1 MNIQFDKTGNV
12 SATITIQMTKAD
24 YQPQVEKSLKE
35 AGHKAQM
42 PGFRPGKVP
51 ASLIKKMYGT
61 QIKADEINKLLESS
75 LFNYIRDNKIN
86 MLGEPLGSE
95 TQEPQDIEKQDD
107 FTFCFD
113 IPLAPEVNI
122 TLDGNDTID
131 YYDIEVSDDIITK
144 QLAALQQQAG
154 HPESVENYQEN
165 DILRGILAELDENGN
180 PKEGGIV
187 IDPASL
193 MPAYFKNED
202 QKKLFENAQK
212 NQVITFN
219 PSKAYD
225 SNEAEL
231 SSLLKINKE
240 DVHNHTGNFSY
251 QVNEISRFV
260 PAALDEEFYKKVFG
274 DDTDIKDEAAA
285 RNKIKEQIAGLQ
297 SKDSDYKFL
306 LDVKEYAMKKVGD
319 IELPED
325 LLKRVLIA
333 QQKDKKEA
341 LDEKNF
347 ASAIEDL
354 KWRIIRGRLIEA
366 HKIEVNDKDLKQAAM
381 QAARYQFAQY
391 GMNNIP
397 DQYIENYAEEML
409 KRKDQVQ
416 GLIDRSADDK
426 LAAALKETV
435 KLNHK
440 AISSDDF
447 AKMFE

>member
-35 AGHKAQM
+35 AGRKAQM

-107 FTFCFD
+107 FTFSFD

-219 PSKAYD
+219 PSTAYD
-225 SNEAEL
+225 SNETEL
-231 SSLLKINKE
+231 STLLKINKE

-260 PAALDEEFYKKVFG
+260 PAVLDEEFYKKVFG
-274 DDTDIKDEAAA
+274 EDTDIKDEAAA
-285 RNKIKEQIAGLQ
+285 RNKIKEQIAALQ

-306 LDVKEYAMKKVGD
+306 LDVKDYAMKKVGE

-325 LLKRVLIA
+325 LLKKVLIA

-341 LDEKNF
+341 LDDKNF
-347 ASAIEDL
+347 AAAIEDL
-354 KWRIIRGRLIEA
+354 KWRIIRGKLIEA